1 MNKKLQALIH
11 IAIWGVVLVIPL
23 TLQFRANPELDAGWK
38 THSLVSIG
46 FTLVAFYSS
55 FLVLSPVII
64 RRKSIIKSS
73 LIFLAAAIVIYA
85 VKVGT
90 ILYLDTVYE
99 GLYSKA
105 RVTTPVIFITDF
117 INYFVIMLVALLIQ
131 ISINWFRD
139 QKLKSEMMYQ
149 QQTQE
154 LALLKAQVNP
164 HFFFNTLN
172 NIYSLVYRKSDD
184 APEALLKLSEIM
196 RYMLYDSKTDTVPL
210 PKELEQLE
218 NYLEL
223 EKLRLRNPDFISYRF
238 EGNENGI
245 LIPPMLLISF
255 VENAFKHGKRRVKNP
270 GITIRIE
277 TKGKKLDFMVAN
289 YTLGNQNAKTDSEG
303 IGLKNIS
310 RRLELLYPGC
320 HSLDIMNESDKYIVN
335 LELQCNPIQLK

>member
-1 MNKKLQALIH
+1 MNRKLQVLIH

-23 TLQFRANPELDAGWK
+23 TLQFRANPELDMGWK
-38 THSLVSIG
+38 VHSLVSIG
-46 FTLVAFYSS
+46 FTLIAFYSS
-55 FLVLSPVII
+55 FLVLSPLII
-64 RRKSIIKSS
+64 RRKSIFKSS
-73 LIFLAAAIVIYA
+73 LVFLAAALIIYA
-85 VKVGT
+85 VKVGV
-90 ILYLDTVYE
+90 ILYLDTVYT

-105 RVTTPVIFITDF
+105 KVTTSVIFITDF

-149 QQTQE
+149 HQTQE

-184 APEALLKLSEIM
+184 APVALLKLSEIM
-196 RYMLYDSKTDTVPL
+196 RYMLYESKSDTVPL

-223 EKLRLRNPDFISYRF
+223 EKLRLKDPDFISYRF
-238 EGNENGI
+238 EGNGNGI
-245 LIPPMLLISF
+245 MIPPMLLISF

-270 GITIRIE
+270 GITIRIS
-277 TKGKKLDFMVAN
+277 TKGKKLNFMVAN
-289 YTLGNQNAKTDSEG
+289 YTLGRQPGSADTGG

-310 RRLELLYPGC
+310 RRLELLYPGS
-320 HSLDIMNESDKYIVN
+320 HTLDIMNDSEQYIVT
-335 LELQCNPIQLK
+335 LELQSNPVQIK